1 MITYS
6 DEHKEYL
13 KKNKRDR
20 FIIFTFRLLIIVLLL
35 SLWEFLA
42 RFHLINTFL
51 SSSFTNVIKTC
62 LNLMKDGSLFNHILI
77 TLYEVLISFFISFVI
92 GLVVASILWS
102 NNIISK
108 IINN

>member
-42 RFHLINTFL
+42 RFHLINTF
-51 SSSFTNVIKTC
+51 VII
-62 LNLMKDGSLFNHILI
+62 FH
-77 TLYEVLISFFISFVI
+77 
-92 GLVVASILWS
+92 
-102 NNIISK
+102 
-108 IINN
+108 